1 MKRRK
6 FLLVT
11 MGAPGGDVNP
21 VIGLA
26 LELVRRGHGIT
37 IASNGSHREKI
48 ERLGLDYLCLRPAM
62 DQNQLQTWMEYA
74 IQSSIEGNR
83 YMVRDLV
90 LPHVEWNYH
99 ELEKAV
105 PDYDVLL
112 CHTLAYSVPLVA
124 KKLGK
129 PWVSF
134 VISPL
139 VYHAEYGRRRII
151 GRGASRDFLWRIP
164 LPAFVAKAIG
174 SLGKKIVDPWVAPLK
189 KLRESL
195 DLPDLGDVHILEE
208 SQNSPHLNLAFF
220 SGLFAPAREGWP
232 QPMCQTGFIFHQQE
246 KESLSRATRE
256 FLDKG
261 DPPLLFSLGT
271 SGSGTEGQRF
281 CEVAAE
287 ASLLMDKRAILVT
300 GSNTEIVQ
308 NIPRDDRLLPI
319 AYEPFSQLV
328 PQVRTLVH
336 IGGVGTIA
344 YGLHGGK
351 PQVLVPFTYEQC
363 DNALRLQDLG
373 VSATIPIARLDSSI
387 LGRKIKQVEED
398 AYRERALEIQAQIAE
413 ENGAE
418 AAADQLEALLIE
430 QNTGQS
436 PG

>member
-1 MKRRK
+1 MKRRR

-48 ERLGLDYLCLRPAM
+48 ERVGLDFLCLRPSM
-62 DQNQLQTWMEYA
+62 DQNQLQTWMRYA

-99 ELEKAV
+99 QLEKAV
-105 PDYDVLL
+105 SDCDVLL
-112 CHTLAYSVPLVA
+112 CHTLAYSAPLVA

-139 VYHAEYGRRRII
+139 VYHAEYGRRRIV

-189 KLRESL
+189 ELRESL
-195 DLPDLGDVHILEE
+195 DLPDLGDLHILEE
-208 SQNSPHLNLAFF
+208 SQNSPHLNLALF
-220 SGLFAPAREGWP
+220 SSLFAPAREGWP
-232 QPMCQTGFIFHQQE
+232 QPMCQTGFVFHQQE
-246 KESLSRATRE
+246 EESLSRETRE
-256 FLDKG
+256 FLDEG

-287 ASLLMDKRAILVT
+287 ASLLMDKRAVLVT
-300 GSNTEIVQ
+300 GSNTEILQ
-308 NIPRDDRLLPI
+308 HIPRDDRLLPV

-328 PQVRTLVH
+328 PEVRTLVH

-351 PQVLVPFTYEQC
+351 PQVVVPFTYEQC

-373 VSATIPIARLDSSI
+373 VSATLPVARLDSSI
-387 LGRKIKQVEED
+387 LCRKIEQVEED
-398 AYRERALEIQAQIAE
+398 AYRERALEIQAQIAG
-413 ENGAE
+413 ENGAKE
-418 AAADQLEALLIE
+418 AADQLEAL
-430 QNTGQS
+430 G
-436 PG
+436 

>member
-1 MKRRK
+1 MKKKK

-11 MGAPGGDVNP
+11 MGAPGGDLNP

-26 LELVRRGHGIT
+26 LELVRRGYGVT
-37 IASNGSHREKI
+37 IASNGSHLDKI
-48 ERLGLDYLCLRPAM
+48 ERLGLDYLSLRPSM
-62 DQNQLQTWMEYA
+62 DQNQLQTWMSYA
-74 IQSSIEGNR
+74 IESSITGNR
-83 YMVRDLV
+83 FMVRDLV

-99 ELEKAV
+99 QLEKVV

-139 VYHAEYGRRRII
+139 VYHAEYGRRRIV

-164 LPAFVAKAIG
+164 LPPFVAKAIG

-189 KLRESL
+189 ELRESL

-208 SQNSPHLNLAFF
+208 SQNSPHLNLALF
-220 SGLFAPAREGWP
+220 SSLFAPAREGWP
-232 QPMCQTGFIFHQQE
+232 QPMCQTGFVFHQQE
-246 KESLSRATRE
+246 EESLSRETRE

-261 DPPLLFSLGT
+261 DSPLLFSLGT

-300 GSNTEIVQ
+300 GGNTEIVEH
-308 NIPRDDRLLPI
+308 IPRDDRLLPI

-373 VSATIPIARLDSSI
+373 VSATIPIARLNSSI
-387 LGRKIKQVEED
+387 LGRKIGQVEED
-398 AYRERALEIQAQIAE
+398 AYRERALEIQAQIAG
-413 ENGAE
+413 ENGAKE
-418 AAADQLEALLIE
+418 AADQLEAL
-430 QNTGQS
+430 G
-436 PG
+436 

>member
-1 MKRRK
+1 MSRKK
-6 FLLVT
+6 FLLAT
-11 MGAPGGDVNP
+11 MGTGGDLAP

-26 LELVRRGHGIT
+26 LELVQRGHGVT

-48 ERLGLDYLCLRPAM
+48 ERLGLDYLPLRPSL
-62 DQNQLQTWMEYA
+62 DQNQLQTWMRNA
-74 IQSSIEGNR
+74 IRSSIEGNR

-99 ELEKAV
+99 QLEKAA

-139 VYHAEYGRRRII
+139 VYQAEYGRRRII
-151 GRGASRDFLWRIP
+151 GRGSSRDFLWRMP
-164 LPAFVAKAIG
+164 LPPFVAKAIG

-208 SQNSPHLNLAFF
+208 SQNSPHLNLALF
-220 SGLFAPAREGWP
+220 SGLFAPTQKGWP
-232 QPMCQTGFIFHQQE
+232 KPMCQAGFVFHQQE
-246 KESLSRATRE
+246 KESLSRETRE

-261 DPPLLFSLGT
+261 DSPLLFSLGT
-271 SGSGTEGQRF
+271 SGSGPEGQRF

-287 ASLLMDKRAILVT
+287 TSLLMDKRAILVT
-300 GSNTEIVQ
+300 GSNTEILQ
-308 NIPRDDRLLPI
+308 HIPRDERLLPI
-319 AYEPFSQLV
+319 AYEPFSQLI
-328 PQVRTLVH
+328 PQIKTLVH

-344 YGLHGGK
+344 QGLYEGK

-363 DNALRLQDLG
+363 DNALRLQDLS
-373 VSATIPIARLDSSI
+373 VSATIPIARLNSSI
-387 LGRKIKQVEED
+387 LGRKIKQVEEN
-398 AYRERALEIQAQIAE
+398 AYRERALEIQAQIAG

-418 AAADQLEALLIE
+418 VAADQLEAL
-430 QNTGQS
+430 S
-436 PG
+436 

>member
-1 MKRRK
+1 MRAILFPPASSSVSCSWRQRQSH
-6 FLLVT
+6 LLPTITSCVGPLSAKGST
-11 MGAPGGDVNP
+11 ADAIRGSCRGEKPLPLGEHHEEKEVSTCPRWGHAGGDLNP

-37 IASNGSHREKI
+37 IASNGSHKEKT
-48 ERLGLDYLCLRPAM
+48 ERLGLDYLPLRPAM
-62 DQNQLQTWMEYA
+62 DQDQLQTWMGHA

-83 YMVRDLV
+83 YMVRELV

-99 ELEKAV
+99 QLEKTA

-220 SGLFAPAREGWP
+220 SSLFAPAREGWP
-232 QPMCQTGFIFHQQE
+232 RPMCQTGFVFHQQE
-246 KESLSRATRE
+246 EESLSRETRE
-256 FLDKG
+256 FLDEG

-287 ASLLMDKRAILVT
+287 ASLLMDKRAVLVT
-300 GSNTEIVQ
+300 GSNTEILQ

-328 PQVRTLVH
+328 PSGQDTRTYRGSRH
-336 IGGVGTIA
+336 
-344 YGLHGGK
+344 H
-351 PQVLVPFTYEQC
+351 C
-363 DNALRLQDLG
+363 LR
-373 VSATIPIARLDSSI
+373 SAR
-387 LGRKIKQVEED
+387 R
-398 AYRERALEIQAQIAE
+398 
-413 ENGAE
+413 
-418 AAADQLEALLIE
+418 
-430 QNTGQS
+430 
-436 PG
+436 

>member
-1 MKRRK
+1 MSRKK
-6 FLLVT
+6 FLLAT
-11 MGAPGGDVNP
+11 MGTGGDLAP

-26 LELVRRGHGIT
+26 LELVQRGHGVT

-48 ERLGLDYLCLRPAM
+48 ERLGLDYLPLRPSL
-62 DQNQLQTWMEYA
+62 DQNQLQTWMRNA
-74 IQSSIEGNR
+74 IRSSIEGNR

-99 ELEKAV
+99 QLEKAA

-139 VYHAEYGRRRII
+139 VYQAEYGRRRII
-151 GRGASRDFLWRIP
+151 GRGSSRDFLWRMP
-164 LPAFVAKAIG
+164 LPPFVAKAIG
-174 SLGKKIVDPWVAPLK
+174 SLGKKIVEPWVAPLK

-195 DLPDLGDVHILEE
+195 DLPDLGAVHILEE
-208 SQNSPHLNLAFF
+208 SQNSPHLNLALF
-220 SGLFAPAREGWP
+220 SGLFAPTQKGWP
-232 QPMCQTGFIFHQQE
+232 QPMCQAGFVFHQQE
-246 KESLSRATRE
+246 KESLSRETRE

-261 DPPLLFSLGT
+261 DSPLLFSLGT
-271 SGSGTEGQRF
+271 SGSGIEGQRF

-287 ASLLMDKRAILVT
+287 TSLLMDKRAILVI
-300 GSNTEIVQ
+300 GSNTDILQ
-308 NIPRDDRLLPI
+308 HIPRDERLLPI
-319 AYEPFSQLV
+319 AYEPFSQLI
-328 PQVRTLVH
+328 PQIKTLVH

-344 YGLHGGK
+344 QGLYEGK

-363 DNALRLQDLG
+363 DNALRLQDLS
-373 VSATIPIARLDSSI
+373 VSATIPIARLNSSI
-387 LGRKIKQVEED
+387 LCRKIKQVEEN
-398 AYRERALEIQAQIAE
+398 AYRERALEIQAQIAG

-418 AAADQLEALLIE
+418 VAADQLEAL
-430 QNTGQS
+430 S
-436 PG
+436 

>member
-1 MKRRK
+1 MKKKK
-6 FLLVT
+6 FLLAT
-11 MGAPGGDVNP
+11 MGTSGDLNP

-26 LELVRRGHGIT
+26 LELVQRGHGVT

-48 ERLGLDYLCLRPAM
+48 ERLELDYFRLRPSLN
-62 DQNQLQTWMEYA
+62 QNQLQTWMRNA

-83 YMVRDLV
+83 YIVRDLV

-99 ELEKAV
+99 QLEKVV

-139 VYHAEYGRRRII
+139 AYRAEYGRRRII
-151 GRGASRDFLWRIP
+151 GRGSSRDFLWRLP
-164 LPAFVAKAIG
+164 LPPFVAKAIG

-208 SQNSPHLNLAFF
+208 SQNSPHSNLALF
-220 SGLFAPAREGWP
+220 SSLFAPLQEGWP
-232 QPMCQTGFIFHQQE
+232 QPMCQAGFVFHQQE
-246 KESLSRATRE
+246 KESLSRETRE

-261 DPPLLFSLGT
+261 DSPLLFSLGT
-271 SGSGTEGQRF
+271 SGSGTEGERF

-287 ASLLMDKRAILVT
+287 TSLLMDKRAILVI
-300 GSNTEIVQ
+300 GSNTEILQ
-308 NIPRDDRLLPI
+308 HIPRDERLLPI
-319 AYEPFSQLV
+319 AYEPFSQLI
-328 PQVRTLVH
+328 PQISTLVH

-344 YGLHGGK
+344 YGLYGGK

-363 DNALRLQDLG
+363 DNALRLQDIG
-373 VSATIPIARLDSSI
+373 VSATIPIARFNSARLC
-387 LGRKIKQVEED
+387 RKIKQVAEN
-398 AYRERALEIQAQIAE
+398 AYRERALEIQAQIAG
-413 ENGAE
+413 ENGAKV
-418 AAADQLEALLIE
+418 AADQLEALL
-430 QNTGQS
+430 
-436 PG
+436 

>member
-1 MKRRK
+1 MSRKK
-6 FLLVT
+6 FLLAT
-11 MGAPGGDVNP
+11 MGTGGDLAP

-26 LELVRRGHGIT
+26 LELVQRGHGVT

-48 ERLGLDYLCLRPAM
+48 ERLGLDYLPLRPSL
-62 DQNQLQTWMEYA
+62 DQNQLQTWMRNA

-99 ELEKAV
+99 QLEKAA

-139 VYHAEYGRRRII
+139 VYQAEYGRRRII
-151 GRGASRDFLWRIP
+151 GRGSSRDFLWRMP
-164 LPAFVAKAIG
+164 LPPFVAKAIG
-174 SLGKKIVDPWVAPLK
+174 SLGKKIVEPWVAPLK

-208 SQNSPHLNLAFF
+208 SQYSPHLNLALF
-220 SGLFAPAREGWP
+220 SGLFAPTQKGWP
-232 QPMCQTGFIFHQQE
+232 QPMCQAGFVLHQQE
-246 KESLSRATRE
+246 KESLSRETRE

-261 DPPLLFSLGT
+261 DSPLLFSLGT
-271 SGSGTEGQRF
+271 SGSGPEGQRF

-287 ASLLMDKRAILVT
+287 TSLLMDKRAILVT
-300 GSNTEIVQ
+300 GSNTDILQ
-308 NIPRDDRLLPI
+308 HIPRDERLLPI
-319 AYEPFSQLV
+319 AYEPFSQLI
-328 PQVRTLVH
+328 PQIKTLVH

-344 YGLHGGK
+344 QGLYEGK

-363 DNALRLQDLG
+363 DNALRLQDLS
-373 VSATIPIARLDSSI
+373 VSATIPIARLNSSI
-387 LGRKIKQVEED
+387 LCRKIKQVEED
-398 AYRERALEIQAQIAE
+398 AYRERALEIQAQIAG

-418 AAADQLEALLIE
+418 VAADQLEAL
-430 QNTGQS
+430 S
-436 PG
+436 